1 MKDIPAKVDT
11 LILGATYF
19 GCGAAAAAGT
29 GNALILERTVVT
41 GRDFNLTFAPG
52 SRWQET
58 PLPPEVRELR
68 DELIARRALVDGK
81 ILHAAL
87 APVFAKWCRKR
98 RLDILFSCDIMELGA
113 DHAVFHAV
121 DGIHTVAFETL
132 IDAEPSFSKHK
143 YLTALVSAAP
153 EVEISAVKTPDF
165 ELVPLLPESRAALV
179 MELAPETEW
188 PEARKL
194 LRERWLRRPQE
205 LAGLRLMLSANEFF
219 SGEYANPLAALAAGS
234 EAAK

>member
-1 MKDIPAKVDT
+1 MQDIPAKVDT

-52 SRWQET
+52 SKWLDT
-58 PLPPEVRELR
+58 PLPPEAEALRAELV
-68 DELIARRALVDGK
+68 ARRALVGGR
-81 ILHAAL
+81 IHHAAL
-87 APVFAKWCRKR
+87 APVFAGWCRRR
-98 RLDILFSCDIMELGA
+98 RLDILFSCDIMELEA
-113 DHAVFHAV
+113 DRAVFRAV
-121 DGIHTVAFETL
+121 DGIHTVAFEKL
-132 IDAEPSFSKHK
+132 IDAEPSFAGHK

-165 ELVPLLPESRAALV
+165 ELVPLIPGYRAALV
-179 MELAPETEW
+179 MELAPETKW

-194 LRERWLRRPQE
+194 LREGWLRRPQE
-205 LAGLRLMLSANEFF
+205 LAGLKLLLSANEFF

-234 EAAK
+234 EAVK